1 MVDEEEADILHTIE
15 EEDRAITDADLHHT
29 LLVLVADLLFALI
42 LDHLEEEEAIEIV
55 EETHAVQ
62 EEVHTEEESPQREAQ
77 EVVQEVLVQGVA
89 QEVVAQEVVQEVVQE
104 LVQGVVA
111 QTEIEAQEDHHVDQA
126 LGEVP
131 AQPL

>member
-15 EEDRAITDADLHHT
+15 EEDRAITDADLRHT
-29 LLVLVADLLFALI
+29 LLVLVADLLSAPI
-42 LDHLEEEEAIEIV
+42 LDHLEEEEAIV

-62 EEVHTEEESPQREAQ
+62 EEVHTEEDTLQREA
-77 EVVQEVLVQGVA
+77 QEVLVQGVA
-89 QEVVAQEVVQEVVQE
+89 QEVVAQEAVQEV

-111 QTEIEAQEDHHVDQA
+111 QAEIEVQEDHHVDQA